1 MLVKGVLDYV
11 AAVYGI
17 LVGAI
22 FPLIYLYSR
31 VYFRKNRFGFRV
43 MMKFLGRLSIIF
55 ILYLLIVAALIISIE
70 KFGSKDSFNLIFE
83 SPWYIVGCSIGF
95 VGAILLC
102 IVGLKQ
108 ARKPKENK

>member
-17 LVGAI
+17 LVGAF
-22 FPLIYLYSR
+22 FPLIYLYSK

-43 MMKFLGRLSIIF
+43 MMKYLGRLLIIF
-55 ILYLLIVAALIISIE
+55 ILYGLIVAAFFTSVE
-70 KFGSKDSFNLIFE
+70 EFGSQDSFNLIFE
-83 SPWYIVGCSIGF
+83 SSWYFVGFLIGL

-102 IVGLKQ
+102 KVGLKQ
-108 ARKPKENK
+108 ARKPGRSK